1 MPTKKPMTTITIDD
15 DIYEK
20 IEDFRYNNRFAN
32 RSQAI
37 MFIIR
42 AGMKALAAEYPELD
56 PAVKM
61 ETGKKSRMDV
71 VDNAEE
77 RAHL

>member
-15 DIYEK
+15 DLYEK

-37 MFIIR
+37 MFILR
-42 AGMKALAAEYPELD
+42 AGMKALAAEYPELE
-56 PAVKM
+56 PTVKL
-61 ETGKKSRMDV
+61 ETGKKGKLDG
-71 VDNAEE
+71 VDGEE
-77 RAHL
+77 RAHI